1 MNGYFA
7 FDCNIDDPKQARR
20 DFRFLFKPPGAL
32 RQGDLSDA
40 IERSSAGVLAPDG
53 IAIVC
58 VEDEVRGLVAAIGAK
73 AGLQQ
78 ASNRLTT
85 RITLC
90 ICCIDSDGQIQLKTT
105 VRNEAAGD
113 EGRFQAASGRI
124 FEAGLLSLFTTHHVL
139 VTSPPGFTFVK
150 PSGER
155 STQFLRAEDALTDVE
170 NVQFLSFSILR
181 KLRERHDALQRPID
195 VICIDTM
202 AIASVAYALRDL
214 YCAMFNAPKPRV
226 VSFHSHDGLQDFDYP
241 LFGTSFCIISASS
254 SMRLERVWREKSQ
267 CHPTEVLTLVTFAN
281 AVDAGRALFALP
293 SPARVETAIEG
304 LRDIRMAGE
313 RFAPEDLKPRK
324 VLLRKEKHEVP
335 TASEFSKFHAGG
347 SRLVIQGKLP
357 LAGAKV
363 RPIFVVGEQLA
374 QAPEFLNFL
383 NKVLRQKVPVT
394 VGAIIYQDDT
404 GSQLIASKCAD
415 YIRPR
420 LNVGSQLQLIPHSQ
434 LEEKK
439 ASIDTDSA
447 LLIVAAV
454 VGRGSKLLAISRD
467 LRPIHTGAR
476 TYVIGAQ
483 IAETQAQISALSG
496 NLKYSAAGALIHVAL
511 FSHSAIGESLPASYK
526 REHHYLSGLALTG
539 LTERLAHRV
548 EKLAGTS
555 SGMNK
560 DALLPMGGD
569 LNDDLVLR
577 PDFAYW
583 GFKYEDRQSTTPA
596 VLLTI
601 AAILQ
606 RARESAEVGHANRL
620 GTDAFQQVVL
630 DPENFARYNDGVI
643 QGALLRAALPG
654 ELDYSSEREASR
666 YMFDL
671 VSKIIVQH
679 EQPQGEAAPEFALA
693 WKTGALKFSKEHH
706 EALLPLV
713 APSLQ
718 GGSRLKRLLRILL
731 GIEASPVEASLPAE
745 F

>member
-7 FDCNIDDPKQARR
+7 FDCNIEDPKRSRR
-20 DFRFLFKPPGAL
+20 DVRFLFKPPGAL

-40 IERSSAGVLAPDG
+40 IESAAAGVLAPDG

-58 VEDEVRGLVAAIGAK
+58 VEDEVGSLIAAFGA

-78 ASNRLTT
+78 AANRLTT
-85 RITLC
+85 RILLC
-90 ICCIDSDGQIQLKTT
+90 ICSIDCDGQIQLKTSI
-105 VRNEAAGD
+105 RNELDGD
-113 EGRFQAASGRI
+113 DARFQAASDRI
-124 FEAGLLSLFTTHHVL
+124 FDTGLLSLFTTHHVL

-170 NVQFLSFSILR
+170 NVQFLSYAMLR
-181 KLRERHDALQRPID
+181 KLRLRQIALQRPVD

-214 YCAMFNAPKPRV
+214 YCAMFGDPKPRV
-226 VSFHSHDGLQDFDYP
+226 VSFHSHDGLEDFDFP

-267 CHPTEVLTLVTFAN
+267 CHPSEVLTLVTFSSAT
-281 AVDAGRALFALP
+281 DAIRALFSLP
-293 SPARVETAIEG
+293 APRQNLPPLEG

-324 VLLRKEKHEVP
+324 VLLRKEKHAVP
-335 TASEFSKFHAGG
+335 AASDFSKLHAGG

-357 LAGAKV
+357 VPGAKL
-363 RPIFVVGEQLA
+363 RPVFIVGEDLA
-374 QAPEFLNFL
+374 QASEFRFFL
-383 NKVLRQKVPVT
+383 EKVLRQKVPVT
-394 VGAIIYQDDT
+394 VSAIIFQDDV
-404 GSQLIASKCAD
+404 GSALIASKCAD
-415 YIRPR
+415 YIRPKLSSGAV
-420 LNVGSQLQLIPHSQ
+420 LNVIRHSE
-434 LEEKK
+434 LEARKGD
-439 ASIDTDSA
+439 IDKDGA

-454 VGRGSKLLAISRD
+454 VGRGSKLLSISRD

-476 TYVIGAQ
+476 TYVVGAQ

-511 FSHSAIGESLPASYK
+511 FSQTAIGDSLSASYK
-526 REHHYLSGLALTG
+526 REHQYLSKLSLRGFTGPLARRT
-539 LTERLAHRV
+539 
-548 EKLAGTS
+548 EKLTGTS

-560 DALLPMGGD
+560 DALLPCGSA
-569 LNDDLVLR
+569 LVDDLTLR

-583 GFKYEDRQSTTPA
+583 DFAYSDRPLTTPA
-596 VLLTI
+596 VLVTI

-606 RARESAEVGHANRL
+606 RARESADVAQENRL

-671 VSKIIVQH
+671 VSKIIIQH

-693 WKTGALKFSKEHH
+693 WITGALKFSDEHQA
-706 EALLPLV
+706 ALLTLV
-713 APSLQ
+713 APSLE
-718 GGSRLKRLLRILL
+718 GDTPLKKLLRILL
-731 GIEASPVEASLPAE
+731 GIDSSSAEASLPAS

>member
-7 FDCNIDDPKQARR
+7 FDCNIADPKQVRR
-20 DFRFLFKPPGAL
+20 GFRFLFKPPGAL

-40 IERSSAGVLAPDG
+40 IESSAAGVLAPDG
-53 IAIVC
+53 IAIIC
-58 VEDEVRGLVAAIGAK
+58 VEDEVRGLVAAIGAE

-78 ASNRLTT
+78 AANRLTT
-85 RITLC
+85 RIALC

-105 VRNEAAGD
+105 VKNAFTGD
-113 EGRFQAASGRI
+113 EARFRTASGRI

-150 PSGER
+150 PSGDR

-170 NVQFLSFSILR
+170 NVQFLSYAILR

-214 YCAMFNAPKPRV
+214 YCTTFNAPKPRV
-226 VSFHSHDGLQDFDYP
+226 VSFHSHDGLEDFDYP

-254 SMRLERVWREKSQ
+254 SMRLERLWREKSQ
-267 CHPTEVLTLVTFAN
+267 CHPTEVLTLVTFAG
-281 AVDAGRALFALP
+281 AVDAGQALFAV
-293 SPARVETAIEG
+293 PAPEHVDPAIDG

-313 RFAPEDLKPRK
+313 RFSPEDLKPRK
-324 VLLRKEKHEVP
+324 VLLRKEKHEVH

-347 SRLVIQGKLP
+347 SRLVMQGRLP
-357 LAGAKV
+357 VAAAKV
-363 RPIFVVGEQLA
+363 RPIFLVGEQLA
-374 QAPEFLNFL
+374 QAADFSAFL
-383 NKVLRQKVPVT
+383 NKILRQNIPVT
-394 VGAIIYQDDT
+394 IGAIIYQDDT
-404 GSQLIASKCAD
+404 GSQLIASKCAE

-420 LNVGSQLQLIPHSQ
+420 LNANAQLHLIPHSQ

-439 ASIDTDSA
+439 AVIDKDSA

-454 VGRGSKLLAISRD
+454 VGRGSKLLSISRD
-467 LRPIHTGAR
+467 LRPLHTGAR
-476 TYVIGAQ
+476 TYIIGAQ
-483 IAETQAQISALSG
+483 IAETQAQIAALRG
-496 NLKYSAAGALIHVAL
+496 NLKYSAAGAPIQVAL
-511 FSHSAIGESLPASYK
+511 FSQSAIGESLPASYK
-526 REHHYLSGLALTG
+526 REQQYLSGLTLTG
-539 LTERLAHRV
+539 LTDRLAHRA

-560 DALLPMGGD
+560 DALLPIGCD
-569 LNDDLVLR
+569 LTSDLLLR

-583 GFKYEDRQSTTPA
+583 SFKYDDRQSTTPA

-606 RARESAEVGHANRL
+606 RARESTEVGHANRL
-620 GTDAFQQVVL
+620 ESDAFQQVVL

-643 QGALLRAALPG
+643 QGALLRAALPA

-671 VSKIIVQH
+671 VSKIIIQH

-693 WKTGALKFSKEHH
+693 WKTGALKLSKEHH

-713 APSLQ
+713 APALEGTSP
-718 GGSRLKRLLRILL
+718 LKKLLRILL